1 MSNTNIKKVRTS
13 DLELKDRLVS
23 IQRVT
28 KVTKGGRT
36 FSFSAIVVV
45 GNENGVVGYGLGKAS
60 EVQAAI
66 AKGVEDAKKN
76 LIKVPV
82 INGTIPHKQEMRF
95 GGSQV
100 MIRPAAPGTGIIAG
114 GAMRAVLESVG
125 VKNVLAKSKGSSNP
139 HNLVKATIAAL
150 CELRDAYSVASPVC
164 AASRWTRCLTVNFE
178 NANHGN
184 IEDHSGQEPHRCL
197 GTAAQEPRCFGSEKD

>member
-1 MSNTNIKKVRTS
+1 MSKDIRNVKTI
-13 DLELKDRLVS
+13 DLDLKDRLVS

-45 GNENGVVGYGLGKAS
+45 GNEDGIVGHGLGKAN
-60 EVQAAI
+60 EVTTAI

-82 INGTIPHKQEMRF
+82 INGTIPHEQLAKY
-95 GGSQV
+95 GGAEV
-100 MIRPAAPGTGIIAG
+100 FIKPASEGTGVKAG

-125 VKNVLAKSKGSSNP
+125 IKNVLAKSKGSSNP
-139 HNLVKATIAAL
+139 HNLVKATFEAL
-150 CELRDAYSVASPVC
+150 LELRDAVTVADQRGVSLDKVF
-164 AASRWTRCLTVNFE
+164 N
-178 NANHGN
+178 G
-184 IEDHSGQEPHRCL
+184 
-197 GTAAQEPRCFGSEKD
+197 